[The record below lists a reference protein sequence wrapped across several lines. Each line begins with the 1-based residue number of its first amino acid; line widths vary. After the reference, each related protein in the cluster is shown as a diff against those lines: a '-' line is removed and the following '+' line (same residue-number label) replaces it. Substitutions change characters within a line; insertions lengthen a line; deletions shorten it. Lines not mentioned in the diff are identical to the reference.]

1 MPRISCTQLWR
12 GPRVRL
18 SSKERRMRFREP
30 TKPHRKSGMWDRSWL
45 EILWHDIRQAVRTLR
60 NDPGFTFL
68 ALAALT
74 IGIGANASIFSVVD
88 KVLLQPL
95 PYRDPDSIVQL
106 GRKFPL
112 GVSYPASIPKY
123 MIWRDNNV
131 FSSMALYDLEGP
143 GFNIDTGDFPEQI
156 KGAHVSADYFTVF
169 GISPLIGRAFN
180 QAEDVP
186 KGPKAALISENLWR
200 SLFGSDAQILTRTIN
215 LNSVPYPVVGVIP
228 SRFAA
233 KPDAEV
239 WIPLQADP
247 HSVNQGHY
255 LQIAARLR
263 SGVSISQAQAEM
275 LAVGE
280 RFRHLY
286 PKYMEKT
293 ESVAVLPMRES
304 IVGNIRK
311 TLYVLLGAVAFVLLI
326 ACANVANLLLAR
338 SGGRHRELAI
348 RAALGASRLRVIRQ
362 LLTEN
367 VLLSTVGGF
376 LGLILGVLGVRMLL
390 LLIPGDIPRVD
401 AAQLRNPFAF
411 LDWRILVFTIGVSLV
426 TGILFGLI
434 PALQISKPEVAST
447 LNDASTRS
455 STSRHQN
462 FTSKTL
468 VALEMGLALML
479 LISAA
484 LLIRTFAGLN
494 SAESG
499 FDSHHVYTMLTSLA
513 NDRYQTTEAT
523 TRLTREALQNIESI
537 AGVESASTSL
547 VIPATSAIG
556 QLAFDIPGKAI
567 PSGQE
572 HYGPEQWR
580 TVSPRFFKVFRI
592 PLLSGRVFTE
602 HDDLGGA
609 PIVIVSAAFA
619 RKYFA
624 NENPIGRTLDIGKG
638 IGPTYADYARRQIVG
653 VVGDTCETGL
663 VGGKVPVMYIPQA
676 QQPQGMTKIF
686 NSSVPLAWEVRSSL
700 DEKSLIS
707 SVAKAIREVDGRL
720 PLGEVRPMDKILA
733 DSISRQNFN
742 MLLLSIFA
750 TSALL
755 LAAIG
760 IYGVMS
766 YSVQQQTKDIG
777 IRMALGADKNTIL
790 AMILRQGL
798 MPAFIGV
805 AAGLAGAFGLTRL
818 MEGLLY
824 GVKSGDPI
832 SFFGVAAI
840 LLMVAVVAVLIPAR
854 RAIALDPVAAP
865 RSE

>member
-1 MPRISCTQLWR
+1 
-12 GPRVRL
+12 
-18 SSKERRMRFREP
+18 MRFMES
-30 TKPHRKSGMWDRSWL
+30 TKLHRKSGMWDRSSL
-45 EILWHDIRQAVRTLR
+45 EILWQDIRQAVRTLR
-60 NDPGFTFL
+60 NDPGFTL
-68 ALAALT
+68 VALTALT
-74 IGIGANASIFSVVD
+74 IGIGANTSIFSVVD

-95 PYRDPDSIVQL
+95 PYRDPASIVQL
-106 GRKFPL
+106 GRKFPD
-112 GVSYPASIPKY
+112 GVSYTASIPKY
-123 MIWRDNNV
+123 MVWRDNDV

-143 GFNIDTGDFPEQI
+143 GFNIDTGDFPEQV

-169 GISPLIGRAFN
+169 GVPPVIGRAFN
-180 QAEDVP
+180 QAEDLP
-186 KGPKAALISENLWR
+186 NGPKAVLISENLWR

-255 LQIAARLR
+255 LQVAARLR
-263 SGVSISQAQAEM
+263 PGVSISQAQAEM
-275 LAVGE
+275 LAAGE

-286 PKYMEKT
+286 PTYMDKT
-293 ESVAVLPMRES
+293 ESVEVIPMRES
-304 IVGNIRK
+304 IVGDIRK

-348 RAALGASRLRVIRQ
+348 RAALGASRFRVIRQ

-401 AAQLRNPFAF
+401 PAQLRNPFDF
-411 LDWRILVFTIGVSLV
+411 LDWRILVFTIGVSLL

-434 PALQISKPEVAST
+434 PALQISKPDVAST
-447 LNDASTRS
+447 LNAAGTRS
-455 STSRHQN
+455 STSRHQR

-468 VALEMGLALML
+468 VAVEMGLALML

-484 LLIRTFAGLN
+484 LLIRTFAGL
-494 SAESG
+494 SSVESG

-523 TRLTREALQNIESI
+523 TRLTRQALQNIESI
-537 AGVESASTSL
+537 AAVESASTSL
-547 VIPATSAIG
+547 VIPATSAVG
-556 QLAFDIPGKAI
+556 QLAFDIPGKAN

-580 TVSPRFFKVFRI
+580 SVSPHFFKVFRI
-592 PLLSGRVFTE
+592 PLLSGRVFTD
-602 HDDLGGA
+602 HDDIGGA

-638 IGPTYADYARRQIVG
+638 IGPTYADYARREIVG

-663 VGGKVPVMYIPQA
+663 IGGKIPVMYIPQA

-707 SVAKAIREVDGRL
+707 AVAKAIRAVDGRL

-766 YSVQQQTKDIG
+766 YSVQQQTKEIG
-777 IRMALGADKNTIL
+777 VRMALGADKNTIL

-798 MPAFIGV
+798 TPAFIGV

-818 MEGLLY
+818 MESLLY
-824 GVKSGDPI
+824 GVKPGDPI

-840 LLMVAVVAVLIPAR
+840 LFMVALLAVLIPAR
-854 RAIALDPVAAP
+854 RAISLDPVAAL
-865 RSE
+865 RSD